1 LSYGKSELCARSQAR
16 VRREAPVNGDTRTV
30 NSVLSTRSA
39 ARQEPARE
47 FFSTARVVPDGL
59 NCPGATRRDEQRW
72 PGRRC
77 AESAKPAAE
86 RAAEIEQPEME
97 TRRSLDED
105 GGIG

>member
-1 LSYGKSELCARSQAR
+1 MG
-16 VRREAPVNGDTRTV
+16 RETPVNGDARAVTG
-30 NSVLSTRSA
+30 VLSTRSA

-47 FFSTARVVPDGL
+47 FFSTARAVPDDLDG
-59 NCPGATRRDEQRW
+59 PGATRGDEQRW